1 MSSSLTV
8 NSHPPLLHVSGPLLV
23 PLGAS
28 APLPPGLLRVTDP
41 DSPPQRLV
49 FSLVQAPSNGEL
61 LLSGGGSTEA
71 RQLRR
76 GDTFGWAE
84 LNAGQVRFRHRRD
97 RARSVLGHQGRIRA
111 ARNPSGKC
119 QVSVSGEIRR
129 LGDALTFNGDAVK
142 IH

>member
-1 MSSSLTV
+1 M

-61 LLSGGGSTEA
+61 LLSGGGATEA

-76 GDTFGWAE
+76 GDTFDWAE
-84 LNAGQVRFRHRRD
+84 LNAGRVRFRHRRD
-97 RARSVLGHQGRIRA
+97 RARSVPGGRRGRIRA
-111 ARNPSGKC
+111 ACNPSGKC
-119 QVSVSGEIRR
+119 QVSVSAEIRR
-129 LGDALTFNGDAVK
+129 LGDALTFNGHAVK